1 MRLREMRKCMKNN
14 KKTSKMTWFLEHRL
28 IVFIILLVVVL
39 PLLMIPGIYISQYQQ
54 NKPVLFE
61 DKHAEA
67 ISINKLEHF
76 NFEYNVSEF
85 RESNDQ
91 NLGGY
96 YKIKYTLTKK
106 DTVNTISAV
115 KLTFQMSTTWSRYD
129 SKSSEQSVTLSSERT
144 LQVAFNFNMDKN
156 VIPFVKAGGPYL
168 YARINYTETILNEPF
183 NRVLY
188 VKLPFDLVSHQTTI
202 IPA

>member
-1 MRLREMRKCMKNN
+1 MKNN

-39 PLLMIPGIYISQYQQ
+39 PLLMVPGIYISQYQQ

-61 DKHAEA
+61 DKHAEVDS
-67 ISINKLEHF
+67 ISKLKHF
-76 NFEYNVSEF
+76 DFEYNVSEF
-85 RESNDQ
+85 REPNAQ

-96 YKIKYTLTKK
+96 YKIKYTLAKK

-115 KLTFQMSTTWSRYD
+115 KITFQMSTTWSKYN
-129 SKSSEQSVTLSSERT
+129 SKSSEQTVALGSERT
-144 LQVAFNFNMDKN
+144 LQVAFNFDMDKN

-168 YARINYTETILNEPF
+168 YARISYTETILNEPF
-183 NRVLY
+183 NRVVY
-188 VKLPFDLVSHQTTI
+188 VKLPFDLISHQTII